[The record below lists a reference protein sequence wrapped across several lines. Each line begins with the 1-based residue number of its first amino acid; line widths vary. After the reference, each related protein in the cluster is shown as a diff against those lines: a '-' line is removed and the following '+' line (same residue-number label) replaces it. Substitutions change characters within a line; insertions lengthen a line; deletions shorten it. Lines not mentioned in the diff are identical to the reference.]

1 MRGVIRALLATAA
14 LGAGVGAILGAGAAQ
29 AAQDRPTP
37 SGLPV
42 PRYVSLKFDKVN
54 ARSGPGDDHRLLWIY
69 RVRGLPMQVVAET
82 AEWRRV
88 CDPEGQLV
96 WVHKRTT
103 DGRRTVINMNSA
115 PAALRRRPKDSSRV
129 VAYLNVRA
137 IASLVRCDENHWCRV
152 RADDVS
158 GWTKAG
164 ELWGASDDI
173 QCRPRQRAGAAGGR

>member
-14 LGAGVGAILGAGAAQ
+14 LGAGVSAGLGAAAAQ
-29 AAQDRPTP
+29 AGQDRPTP

-54 ARSGPGDDHRLLWIY
+54 ARSGPGDDHRLLWVY
-69 RVRGLPMQVVAET
+69 RVRGLPVQVVAET

-103 DGRRTVINMNSA
+103 DGRRTAINMQSA

-129 VAYLNVRA
+129 IAYLNPRSM
-137 IASLVRCDENHWCRV
+137 ASLVRCDDDQWCKV

-158 GWTKAG
+158 GWVKEG
-164 ELWGASDDI
+164 ELWGTSDAI
-173 QCRPRQRAGAAGGR
+173 QCRPARPAAVAGGH